1 MKQLFKYFLQFVF
14 DSFLNSINIKA
25 VSDAEEKDVECP
37 VCFEYFALSNVT
49 FCAASSGTNGNNFL
63 EYDIKTTYLFPR

>member
-1 MKQLFKYFLQFVF
+1 M
-14 DSFLNSINIKA
+14 NIKA

-49 FCAASSGTNGNNFL
+49 FCVASSGINGNNFL
-63 EYDIKTTYLFPR
+63 KYDINN